1 MRIIKEFK
9 EFAFKGNVIDL
20 AIAVIIG
27 TAFSKIVSSLIDDII
42 TPLLLNP
49 ALDAANIKNIEGLVV
64 WNSVKYG
71 SFLAAGINFLLV
83 AFILFLLIKGLNAS
97 KRKKVD
103 AEVSVTPTKE
113 EALLIEIRDILKSK

>member
-1 MRIIKEFK
+1 M
-9 EFAFKGNVIDL
+9 
-20 AIAVIIG
+20 
-27 TAFSKIVSSLIDDII
+27 
-42 TPLLLNP
+42 LNP